1 MRAAISARH
10 RRSES
15 RRRRRRR
22 SMKRRRQKEEVAGVV
37 SVLDHGETE
46 LGISSDNGDVVAE
59 VGSVEVSKLHP
70 PRCGYYEKQINGPCA
85 IPILASSCIADEA
98 MKEAYRRVSRCMRHQ
113 PRALKRLIQAG
124 AGALQSPHC
133 IPCHISHSLTV
144 VLMRDCL
151 FLSCLTL
158 ILVHVVDS
166 TQSCTSFQRML
177 VPALCQNG
185 GTKASKTS
193 REKS

>member
-1 MRAAISARH
+1 
-10 RRSES
+10 
-15 RRRRRRR
+15 
-22 SMKRRRQKEEVAGVV
+22 MKRRRQKEEQRERGVENGEEEVAGVV

-46 LGISSDNGDVVAE
+46 PGISSGNGDVVAKE
-59 VGSVEVSKLHP
+59 GIVEVSKLQP
-70 PRCGYYEKQINGPCA
+70 PRCGYYEKQICGPCA
-85 IPILASSCIADEA
+85 IPILASSCISDEA

-124 AGALQSPHC
+124 AGVLQSPHC

-166 TQSCTSFQRML
+166 TQSCTSFQGMM
-177 VPALCQNG
+177 VPALCRNG
-185 GTKASKTS
+185 GTWWEKRKSNS
-193 REKS
+193 IRETEEWEV